1 MGQENTKKILLK
13 IDFREQRSGIIE
25 EIQKFTGQI
34 SFEISALP
42 TGDYWIGDRIIIERK
57 TISNFLNSI
66 KTGRIFQ
73 QAYRMAQTGKNGLII
88 LEGDQLKIESGAM
101 SRQAVQGALL
111 HITVFLGN
119 PFRTY
124 K

>member
-1 MGQENTKKILLK
+1 
-13 IDFREQRSGIIE
+13 
-25 EIQKFTGQI
+25 
-34 SFEISALP
+34 
-42 TGDYWIGDRIIIERK
+42 
-57 TISNFLNSI
+57 
-66 KTGRIFQ
+66 
-73 QAYRMAQTGKNGLII
+73 MAQTGKNGLII